1 MSRFVAVFAVFAC
14 AVLAGCATKQ
24 AVTQAP
30 QQPMQQA
37 PTPAPQEVRTPLPP
51 PTKEPA
57 APPQPSAQAAAPAA
71 TPSPLTGAYVK
82 LDTGWSWA
90 RDAGMKDD
98 EPSSPNCVLQ
108 PASGTVCNGT
118 LNTLGSSFIIGAGI
132 GYKLPMGFR
141 VDLTYQNR
149 SGYDLKGS
157 DPAGT
162 TFDPKVNS
170 NAILVN
176 GYYDIP
182 VTIAERVRPFVGGG
196 IGWVKNKMDNLKWRD
211 PGFSGGLPG
220 GTWSG
225 TAWQL
230 TLGADVKVGNN
241 WVVEVGYRYVDLG
254 KIVKEAGAG
263 TSGDAFN
270 AANFT
275 TKMTGK
281 LRANEFL
288 LSFRYEL

>member
-1 MSRFVAVFAVFAC
+1 MRLALSVAV
-14 AVLAGCATKQ
+14 
-24 AVTQAP
+24 
-30 QQPMQQA
+30 
-37 PTPAPQEVRTPLPP
+37 
-51 PTKEPA
+51 
-57 APPQPSAQAAAPAA
+57 SAAASLAWGDPVQAQ
-71 TPSPLTGAYVK
+71 SSFKGAYLK

-90 RDAGMKDD
+90 RDAGMKDN
-98 EPSSPNCVLQ
+98 EPTSPDCVLQ
-108 PASGTVCNGT
+108 PASGTACNGR
-118 LNTLGSSFIIGAGI
+118 LDTLGSSFIIGAGI

-141 VDLTYQNR
+141 VDLTYNNR

-162 TFDPKVNS
+162 TFDPKVES
-170 NAILVN
+170 NAILLN

-182 VTIAERVRPFVGGG
+182 VTLAERVRPFVGGG
-196 IGWVKNKMDNLKWRD
+196 IGWAKNKMGHLKWND
-211 PGFSGGLPG
+211 TGALPSSGGLPG

-230 TLGADVKVGNN
+230 TLGADVNVTNN

-254 KIVKEAGAG
+254 KIVKEAGPG
-263 TSGDAFN
+263 TSGSAFN
-270 AANFT
+270 TNDFT

-281 LRANEFL
+281 LRANELL